1 MSMSLMLDIILAVLL
16 AVTIIYAIVLNRR
29 LGALRRDRSELEA
42 LAASFTE
49 ATSRADASVGRLAKN
64 ATDLQVRIDQARSL
78 ADDLSFLTDRGEKT
92 ADRLEGAVR
101 AGRSQAPIDPSA
113 ETSRASSQGQAAAA
127 RSRPASSSASVSVA
141 ARPADEE
148 KNSRDGSKARPDL
161 RAERE
166 AGDGARSEAE
176 RELLKA
182 LRSAS

>member
-1 MSMSLMLDIILAVLL
+1 MALFLDVTLAVLL
-16 AVTIIYAIVLNRR
+16 VVTIVYAIILNRR

-101 AGRSQAPIDPSA
+101 AGRAQAPIDPVAQTTSSQTPLRTQA
-113 ETSRASSQGQAAAA
+113 PVRTSQTLPTAATATPSTSRDVAP
-127 RSRPASSSASVSVA
+127 SR
-141 ARPADEE
+141 
-148 KNSRDGSKARPDL
+148 GDL
-161 RAERE
+161 RADRN
-166 AGDGARSEAE
+166 ADDGARSEAE